1 VRGLAPAPDPNL
13 ATQREVLGAF
23 LAASRTGDFEA
34 LVSVLDPDVVFRID
48 SGGIGRDARM
58 PIIGA
63 PAVAERLLARGA
75 RFAPH
80 ARPAIVN
87 GTAGLIVPADVGL
100 RAVVGFTV
108 VGGKV
113 AAIDLITDRQKLR
126 RLRLS

>member
-1 VRGLAPAPDPNL
+1 M
-13 ATQREVLGAF
+13 
-23 LAASRTGDFEA
+23 
-34 LVSVLDPDVVFRID
+34 FRID
-48 SGGIGRDARM
+48 SGGIGPDGRP

-63 PAVAERLLARGA
+63 PAVAERLLARGV

-108 VGGKV
+108 VRGKV
-113 AAIDLITDRQKLR
+113 TAIDLITDREKLR

>member
-1 VRGLAPAPDPNL
+1 MPSSLPPGPATSRPSSRCWIRTSCS
-13 ATQREVLGAF
+13 AST
-23 LAASRTGDFEA
+23 AAG
-34 LVSVLDPDVVFRID
+34 
-48 SGGIGRDARM
+48 SGRKPARRSL
-58 PIIGA
+58 GA

-100 RAVVGFTV
+100 RAVVGLTV

-113 AAIDLITDRQKLR
+113 TAIDLITDREKLR